1 MLAKSGLP
9 LGLPLLLR
17 RHGHDWACHARVRDP
32 NEIRQI
38 DKDIDLSEVRFY
50 RDPDGKCALDL
61 RGDVGTL
68 TDTEGRGGVETRPG
82 AAARKL
88 VLEGS
93 YDLP

>member
-1 MLAKSGLP
+1 MLAKSGCRCYDDATGTTGHATP
-9 LGLPLLLR
+9 ESETQTK
-17 RHGHDWACHARVRDP
+17 HGKS
-32 NEIRQI
+32 

-50 RDPDGKCALDL
+50 RDADGKCALDL
-61 RGDVGTL
+61 RVDVGTL